1 MHTGGSGGQWYPT
14 GTSPLPEPATPEP
27 ATPGHLAGGRRRRPS
42 RRALIVPGVLAAV
55 VIVGIGSI
63 LSGAQGVTVAG
74 TPLAASAVNP
84 GRVSTTQ
91 PAPPTTGTTPA
102 PPATSTAQPA
112 PPTTGTTR
120 PGSGTTQPVPP
131 SPGDSTGQSP
141 RGGSPGRTGVPGPGS
156 GAGAGPARP
165 GSATAAQQVGVVDID
180 TVLGFDA
187 AAAAGTGL
195 VLTPAGVVLTNN
207 HVVEGSTRITVT
219 VTATGQTYPATVVG
233 TDATDDI
240 AVLQLTGASGLGT
253 ANLAGAAPIK
263 VGDPVTGV
271 GNAGG
276 AGGTP
281 SAATGTVTATD
292 LTITTQS
299 DGSAAGET
307 LHGLIQTSAAIQSG
321 DSGGPLF
328 NAADQVVGIDTA
340 AEQGRRAT
348 IAGYAIPIA
357 AALAI
362 ADQIRSGPPSPNI
375 TIGYPA
381 FLGVQVSARATTRY
395 RSPQPATVA
404 GAPVSAV
411 IPDTPAANAGL
422 KAGDTITAIDGTT
435 IASAAALDAALAGHT
450 PGQDVTITWVD
461 PTGATQSTSL
471 ILATGPAA

>member
-1 MHTGGSGGQWYPT
+1 M
-14 GTSPLPEPATPEP
+14 
-27 ATPGHLAGGRRRRPS
+27 
-42 RRALIVPGVLAAV
+42 
-55 VIVGIGSI
+55 
-63 LSGAQGVTVAG
+63 
-74 TPLAASAVNP
+74 
-84 GRVSTTQ
+84 
-91 PAPPTTGTTPA
+91 
-102 PPATSTAQPA
+102 
-112 PPTTGTTR
+112 
-120 PGSGTTQPVPP
+120 
-131 SPGDSTGQSP
+131 
-141 RGGSPGRTGVPGPGS
+141 
-156 GAGAGPARP
+156 
-165 GSATAAQQVGVVDID
+165 
-180 TVLGFDA
+180 LGYDD
-187 AAAAGTGL
+187 AAAAGTGM
-195 VLTPAGVVLTNN
+195 VLTAAGVILTNN

-219 VTATGQTYPATVVG
+219 VAATGQTYPATVVG

-253 ANLAGAAPIK
+253 ANLGGAPVV

-292 LTITTQS
+292 QTITTQP
-299 DGSAAGET
+299 DGGATGET
-307 LHGLIQTSAAIQSG
+307 LHGLIATSAAIRSG

-348 IAGYAIPIA
+348 VAGYAIPIST
-357 AALAI
+357 ALGI
-362 ADQIRSGPPSPNI
+362 AEQIQSGQPSARI

-381 FLGVQVSARATTRY
+381 FLGVQVNGPANTRY
-395 RSPQPATVA
+395 RSAPPAAA